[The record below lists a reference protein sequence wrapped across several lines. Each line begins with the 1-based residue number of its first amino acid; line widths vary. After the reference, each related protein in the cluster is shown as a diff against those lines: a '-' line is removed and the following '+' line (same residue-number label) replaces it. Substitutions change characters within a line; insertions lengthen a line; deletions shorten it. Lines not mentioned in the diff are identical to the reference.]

1 MTHAKEQ
8 TMTPLRARMI
18 EDMKLAG
25 LAERTQEVY
34 LQAVRGLAKRYDRSP
49 DQLTEEE
56 VRRYLLGVREQGA
69 ARGRLKTLWDQVFLL
84 KHARRGLAAIQ
95 KKIRLPKQKR
105 LPQTLSHAEV

>member
-1 MTHAKEQ
+1 
-8 TMTPLRARMI
+8 MTPLRARMI

-34 LQAVRGLAKRYDRSP
+34 LQAVRGLAERYDRSP

-69 ARGRLKTLWDQVFLL
+69 ARGR
-84 KHARRGLAAIQ
+84 HPG
-95 KKIRLPKQKR
+95 
-105 LPQTLSHAEV
+105 

>member
-69 ARGRLKTLWDQVFLL
+69 ARGRFIQATFAIPQV
-84 KHARRGLAAIQ
+84 AR
-95 KKIRLPKQKR
+95 
-105 LPQTLSHAEV
+105 